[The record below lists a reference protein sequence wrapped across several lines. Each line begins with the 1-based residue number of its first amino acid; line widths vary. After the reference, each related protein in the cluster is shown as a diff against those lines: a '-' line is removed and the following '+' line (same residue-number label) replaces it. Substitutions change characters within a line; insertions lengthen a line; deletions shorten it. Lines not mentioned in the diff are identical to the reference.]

1 MVQRLSLWS
10 PVLNTVGAV
19 SIDRI
24 HDILHGACK
33 LPISTGTIYNMVKR
47 AVLSVAPS
55 VEVIKEKVKA
65 LSLAPFRRNRCSSR

>member
-1 MVQRLSLWS
+1 MVS
-10 PVLNTVGAV
+10 VLNTIGAV

-33 LPISTGTIYNMVKR
+33 LPISTGTIYNMVKK

-65 LSLAPFRRNRCSSR
+65 LS